1 MWRSRKSD
9 VRHEMV
15 LPPCTHETIL
25 VRFGRVESAFYAR
38 EAGRL
43 RARVAPVLAK
53 WEHEAAA
60 GAGGAGARES
70 EAPKWEHEA
79 AAGAGGAGA
88 RESEAPAGPTLT
100 APEARR
106 VLPTL
111 ALLRQAC
118 VHPQLSLSA
127 GARAEG
133 RAASAGAG
141 GAGGGGGGREHA
153 QGGGG

>member
-9 VRHEMV
+9 VRHEMA

-70 EAPKWEHEA
+70 EAP
-79 AAGAGGAGA
+79 
-88 RESEAPAGPTLT
+88 AGPALT